1 MMNGG
6 GKSDSAIV
14 APKPTNKAGQPAA
27 EPVERR
33 AEAKGNASQQS
44 TRRAQH
50 RESVSQ
56 ALERIRQAARQRKKE
71 RFTSLFHHLSIDL
84 LRLAFFALKR
94 EAAPGVDGLTWRDYE
109 ADLDRR
115 IEDLHARVHRGAYRA
130 LPSRRRYIPK
140 ADGQQRPLAVA
151 ALEDKIVQGAAC
163 AVLNAIYEEDFLG
176 FSYGFRPKRSQH
188 DALDALMFGIY
199 STKVNYIFDADL
211 RRFFDSVSQQW
222 LVRFL
227 KHRIAD
233 RRMIHLIQKWLQAG
247 VLEDGVLTVSD
258 TGTGQGSVIS
268 PLLANVY
275 LHYVFDLW
283 AHRWRHR
290 EATGN
295 VIIVRYADDFIV
307 GFEHESD
314 ARRFWIAVRDRLE
327 EFSLSL
333 HPDKTRL
340 IQFGRF
346 AADRR
351 ARRGLGKP
359 ETFNFLGF
367 TFICS
372 TGRNGKFLLK
382 RKTRRDRLRAKLKQV
397 KEEMRRRRHQP
408 IPEQGKWL
416 KQVLTGYFAYYA
428 VQTNGRTLAAFR
440 YRIIDLW
447 RRSLQRRSQKDRT
460 TWERITKLVND
471 FLPQVRNLHPSPLDR
486 FVVNHPRWEPSARIG
501 LARICAGG
509 AQ

>member
-1 MMNGG
+1 MMHGP

-14 APKPTNKAGQPAA
+14 ATKPTNKAGQPAA
-27 EPVERR
+27 EPVEPR

-44 TRRAQH
+44 TRRAQD

-71 RFTSLFHHLSIDL
+71 RFTSLFHHLSIEL
-84 LRLAFFALKR
+84 LRQSFLALKR
-94 EAAPGVDGLTWRDYE
+94 EAAPGVDGLTWRDFE
-109 ADLDRR
+109 ADLGRR

-151 ALEDKIVQGAAC
+151 AVEDKIVQRAVC

-176 FSYGFRPKRSQH
+176 FSYGFRPKRNQH
-188 DALDALMFGIY
+188 DALDALATGIH
-199 STKVNYIFDADL
+199 SMKVNYIFDADL
-211 RRFFDSVSQQW
+211 RRFFDSVSQPW
-222 LVRFL
+222 LIRFL

-258 TGTGQGSVIS
+258 TGTGQGSGIS

-283 AHRWRHR
+283 ANRWRHR

-314 ARRFWIAVRDRLE
+314 ARRFWTAVRNRLE

-351 ARRGLGKP
+351 AQRGLGRP
-359 ETFNFLGF
+359 ETFNFLGV
-367 TFICS
+367 TFACS
-372 TGRNGKFLLK
+372 KSRNGKFLLK

-397 KEEMRRRRHQP
+397 KEELRKRRHQP

-416 KQVLTGYFAYYA
+416 KQVLTGFLAYYA
-428 VQTNGRTLAAFR
+428 VPTNGRTLSAFR
-440 YRIIDLW
+440 YQVIHLW

-460 TWERITKLVND
+460 TWQRITKLAND
-471 FLPQVRNLHPSPLDR
+471 FLPKVRTLHPWPEQR
-486 FVVNHPRWEPSARIG
+486 FAVKHPRWEPSARIG
-501 LARICAGG
+501 PARICAGG
-509 AQ
+509 A